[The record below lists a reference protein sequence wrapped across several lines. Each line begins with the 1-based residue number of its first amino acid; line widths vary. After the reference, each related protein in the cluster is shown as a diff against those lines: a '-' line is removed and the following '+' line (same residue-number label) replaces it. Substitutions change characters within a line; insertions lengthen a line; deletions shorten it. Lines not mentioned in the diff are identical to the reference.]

1 MAKQTVLIGDTGAQL
16 TSKLSNNFDE
26 LYMYSVAY
34 SVNVPFNR
42 ACTVCE
48 HTLIANDTLVPS
60 ALVTPVPGCGAI
72 YRLIGDGTHIPVFT
86 GFSQANS
93 SFAYDE
99 TAGVVNIVVF
109 LYDGFEYWYT
119 INQAI

>member
-1 MAKQTVLIGDTGAQL
+1 MAKQVVLIGDDGVAL
-16 TSKLSNNFDE
+16 TSKLSNNFDD
-26 LYMYSVAY
+26 LYMATSTYN
-34 SVNVPFNR
+34 VNVPFNR
-42 ACTVCE
+42 SCTVCE

-72 YRLIGDGTHIPVFT
+72 YRLIGDGTHIPIFT
-86 GFSQANS
+86 GFNRSNS
-93 SFAYDE
+93 SFAYVE